1 MANDYWL
8 SNTKYW
14 KAAIVFEMKAFKIRV
29 FTMASF

>member
-14 KAAIVFEMKAFKIRV
+14 KTTIVFEMKAFKISV
-29 FTMASF
+29 LAVASF